1 MWRCGASHPQPGRSG
16 EAPGPCDDRR
26 LVVCRLDRRPAW
38 VGSSVDTLGRCL
50 WIAAPEVS
58 LVCAK
63 VAALPTG
70 APSGRSM
77 SGATV
82 DDDTIKDQIFSSF
95 AEHLVPEAFAT
106 PTRAYRVTYETAA
119 PAPAD
124 RAQARARFGRWIDD
138 RIEDAL
144 AASWP
149 HDRPLVVAFTS
160 DGDLLR
166 RYDENGCGHLD
177 CVVGLVQ
184 REVAAIDAPWVFG
197 ADLPRPQPW
206 WEMVYDED
214 GNEVTE
220 VLRQPTVTR
229 WTATWYAEARG
240 RGVADTLA
248 GYLHLDAEE
257 ATSTGALHP
266 RATTVTREFHR
277 MLYCHPSRRLHPL
290 RRR

>member
-1 MWRCGASHPQPGRSG
+1 M
-16 EAPGPCDDRR
+16 
-26 LVVCRLDRRPAW
+26 
-38 VGSSVDTLGRCL
+38 
-50 WIAAPEVS
+50 
-58 LVCAK
+58 
-63 VAALPTG
+63 
-70 APSGRSM
+70 
-77 SGATV
+77 
-82 DDDTIKDQIFSSF
+82 DDDTIQHEVFASF

-106 PTRAYRVTYETAA
+106 PTRAHRVTRETSG

-124 RAQARARFGRWIDD
+124 GAQARARFDRWIDA

-160 DGDLLR
+160 DGQLLR

-184 REVAAIDAPWVFG
+184 QEVAAIDTPWVFG

-206 WEMVYDED
+206 WEMVLDED
-214 GNEVTE
+214 DNEIQ
-220 VLRQPTVTR
+220 VLRPPSSSR

-240 RGVADTLA
+240 GGVADTFA
-248 GYLHLDAEE
+248 GELHLDAEE
-257 ATSTGALHP
+257 VTSTGPLHA
-266 RATTVTREFHR
+266 RATAATREFHR
-277 MLYCHPSRRLHPL
+277 MLYRHPARRLHPL

>member
-1 MWRCGASHPQPGRSG
+1 M
-16 EAPGPCDDRR
+16 D
-26 LVVCRLDRRPAW
+26 
-38 VGSSVDTLGRCL
+38 
-50 WIAAPEVS
+50 
-58 LVCAK
+58 
-63 VAALPTG
+63 
-70 APSGRSM
+70 
-77 SGATV
+77 
-82 DDDTIKDQIFSSF
+82 DDDTLQHRIFASF

-106 PTRAYRVTYETAA
+106 PTRAHRVFRETSG
-119 PAPAD
+119 PAPGD
-124 RAQARARFGRWIDD
+124 GSQVRARSRALFDRWIDA

-160 DGDLLR
+160 DGQLLR

-184 REVAAIDAPWVFG
+184 REVAAIECPWVFG

-214 GNEVTE
+214 GNEVE
-220 VLRQPTVTR
+220 QVLRPPSTSR

-240 RGVADTLA
+240 GGVADSFA
-248 GYLHLDAEE
+248 GFLHLDGEE
-257 ATSTGALHP
+257 VTSAGPLQV
-266 RATTVTREFHR
+266 RATTATRELHR
-277 MLYCHPSRRLHPL
+277 MLYRHPARRLHPL